1 MQITITERYTDE
13 EVKQVLELYD
23 YMKGMQLTTGQAIRL
38 LDTLR
43 EAIMDARHAEAN
55 KIVL

>member
-23 YMKGMQLTTGQAIRL
+23 CMKGMQLTTGQAIRL

-55 KIVL
+55 RIML